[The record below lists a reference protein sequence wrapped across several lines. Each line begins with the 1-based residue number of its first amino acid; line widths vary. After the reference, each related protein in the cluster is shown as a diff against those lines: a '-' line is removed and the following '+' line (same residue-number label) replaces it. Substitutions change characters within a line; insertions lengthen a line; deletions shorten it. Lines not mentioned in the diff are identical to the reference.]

1 VPSINALLSNPE
13 YSKLSDEDKAHARL
27 GWFDAN
33 VASSPS
39 YQALG
44 EEDRTDALNGFEDM
58 VREFR
63 PEAKHQSLPVT
74 AGKALAHGTL
84 GLGES
89 LGTGLEYAG
98 NRMAG
103 KGIEQ
108 EFQRD
113 YANKNQY
120 AQSEP
125 TGYHPMSEIKERKP
139 YQSEQNYFFE
149 NPNVAGMAT
158 EDNSVILNPFNKLS
172 DTERQ
177 SVLTNERAR
186 AWMRNGG
193 TRPDFKITPEQKEA
207 FKDYS
212 KNEQD
217 VKETIA
223 ARILS
228 GDPSVKNVT
237 EEQRKWVE
245 TNLSPKRAGIY
256 DKRKDGTP
264 KGRGFLG
271 ELKRPDGGVSTELS
285 IGVSFNGKETEIPLL
300 VPTLSK
306 DEVDYL
312 LSGKRATDDIVQK
325 AVDHAKGRMAS
336 GKSPFA
342 DDAVGYRTREEVG
355 DAFDRGEIS
364 RPEAERI
371 LKQEFEFSS
380 GQAPTIEK
388 PGPVKTAIGEAVSD
402 VGKTTA
408 EYWSGAAKKFGPPET
423 IANKTV
429 WDNPKLL
436 KSPEWWVYNT
446 FDMVPSFAATIVPS
460 AGAYKTISV
469 AGKAMKMTP
478 TAVKSFARLG
488 ASVTGGTVGGSLE
501 GAQTY
506 KTVLKETG
514 NEEEAARAAEQMAL
528 FSAGLNSVSNFNILG
543 KAAPGFLNRVKRAGI
558 TGLIESFTEGGE
570 EPAEVMAK
578 IGAKMM
584 TGQEMPENV
593 AKMFA
598 DSLKEAVSVMPVA
611 GLTGAGGSV
620 VSGTEA
626 TETKTDVQPET
637 KSRFTT
643 DLESGKTT
651 VEKLQ
656 AIRAKMPP
664 NVQADIDAAIAA
676 YKPKETP
683 FSFPAQTPEELAAV
697 ESEFKTSQQ
706 EASER
711 ARRDADQQQMD
722 AVLAESAERRRKN
735 QEILDAKDRV
745 AESQQKQ
752 QAAIDAISRDE
763 RMSEEVEK
771 VKQSFGEQKAAP
783 KLENISDAV
792 LEEAP
797 PTPDIGKS
805 EIDQTPEEIAEQR
818 TRQKRIFS
826 ALSQIWD
833 TLSETEQDKAIDL
846 ILPKQDPSA
855 AERQAKSEQRKFE
868 KPEVLAVEAQRKLKE
883 AERTKSLTRP
893 DFSQMKE
900 TGRWAE
906 DVRGTATAPPPAT
919 PPSVAE
925 AAPIQDDI
933 ADMVES
939 PDDEANTP
947 GIMSLLAKMDKLGV
961 AWDDTNTSNAS
972 IWKSQ
977 NGKTFTL
984 PYDGTYADLK
994 KLVLG
999 DSIQLSR
1006 RRDNAAS
1013 SISASKAIQ
1022 KSDIEDLA
1030 GMVKEIYASMD
1041 RMNLPDNEKADI
1053 IDRVG
1058 IEGVSAENIDDVWEA
1073 ADVEL
1078 KRLQIQEKRAGF
1090 RDIKKPEHISK
1101 EPWQMTRDEFV
1112 ATANN
1117 EWMGTKPTVLGERYK
1132 KAKVKP
1138 GDDISLEMQ
1147 RQFDSAHRKIIEKAL
1162 SDGKPVPPEVMG
1174 NYPDLQVPKQ
1184 APIPVQETAP
1194 VQENGTAAKT
1204 EQAIPQFK
1212 TTNEAVAFGEQATPE
1227 QVSELERLRTETVA
1241 KEAEYKAAKDFSVD
1255 RTNNAFAGQLY
1266 REALEASRG
1275 EHPLQRDKRTP
1286 DQMLEDGKSKGVD
1299 IAQQYDNKLGELST
1313 LKQQARDAGGTEA
1326 DIRAAE
1332 DSGRRSGTPE
1342 APATGGVQA
1351 EADGDKQS
1359 ALSKELQAA
1368 KDRLTN
1374 NTGSSQIATDILNYG
1389 IELKNKGIQKYSD
1402 FLKKMKSK
1410 FADVWD
1416 KIKGAMKA
1424 LWDSMPDIR
1433 NERGEIRIGMDDE
1446 FDQEAYD
1453 FVAEY
1458 YGKEEAD
1465 KQFKITKAKPKA
1477 ETKSE
1482 PEDDVFARNR
1492 AINVRSKSRAFT
1504 DLKEV
1509 ISEIA
1514 EGADKLLGSVSTRLG
1529 NISQELKAKVRK
1541 LDFDIG
1547 TKSKNDLV
1555 KLKPLLDKAKQR
1567 MSRRDYADWDF
1578 ARKNSYKDKIEEL
1591 IEKYDLGNEYK
1602 EYREVL
1608 DRLYNEA
1615 EDVGLDIG
1623 YIQDYAPRVLKN
1635 KKGFLKEVY
1644 KSKDWDIYSR
1654 ALKQRAAERGITVSQ
1669 MSDDQKAD
1677 IISNMVAGGFS
1688 GIGGV
1693 GPTKARK
1700 IKEIPPEWNRFYMDS
1715 DAALVAYIHSMRKNI
1730 EARQFFGKVPEK
1742 VSDAKRRLALA
1753 ETKLQQATDSKRA
1766 AELRDDIKEYK
1777 EIIENYKYQRDYT
1790 QNIGTY
1796 IMELMD
1802 AGVIEGSDEATVNEI
1817 LNARFHERGTQ
1828 GGWQTYK
1835 NIEYIDTMGSISSA
1849 LTQIG
1854 DFAWAAYEGGMIKTA
1869 KNFGKALT
1877 GKSKITKEDIG
1888 MDRIAQEFADA
1899 STVSKAVNFVFKW
1912 TGLTKMDS
1920 LAKETLIANSLEKYQ
1935 KRAKNNDAK
1944 LRDELSPIFGKET
1957 NSVIKELQDG
1967 AVSDNIKLLVY
1978 SRVLDFQPMALSEM
1992 PQKYLTAGNGRVF
2005 YMLKTYTLKQWD
2017 VYRNEVYNKLKNGD
2031 RSEKIQ
2037 AIQNLAK
2044 LAMLLAL
2051 ANGGA
2056 NELKD
2061 FILRRKT
2068 SFKDQVFDTLW
2079 RLAGASRFITWQ
2091 VRREGFGTA
2100 LAKQILPPFK
2110 FIDSLSK
2117 DLLSKEVG
2125 VPKTLESLTF
2135 IGKIMYWHMKADEE
2149 E

>member
-33 VASSPS
+33 VASSPNF
-39 YQALG
+39 QALS
-44 EEDRTDALNGFEDM
+44 EEDRIDAMNGFEDM
-58 VREFR
+58 VRGFKPA
-63 PEAKHQSLPVT
+63 PESKPPVATQNNELSAASLENYSGIMPEDMDTVNKGYKDIGNSLTTEPAKDFLNTAIAGAETRQ
-74 AGKALAHGTL
+74 AGKYVFA
-84 GLGES
+84 
-89 LGTGLEYAG
+89 
-98 NRMAG
+98 
-103 KGIEQ
+103 
-108 EFQRD
+108 D
-113 YANKNQY
+113 
-120 AQSEP
+120 
-125 TGYHPMSEIKERKP
+125 
-139 YQSEQNYFFE
+139 
-149 NPNVAGMAT
+149 PNEEG
-158 EDNSVILNPFNKLS
+158 
-172 DTERQ
+172 
-177 SVLTNERAR
+177 
-186 AWMRNGG
+186 
-193 TRPDFKITPEQKEA
+193 A
-207 FKDYS
+207 FKR
-212 KNEQD
+212 
-217 VKETIA
+217 TIA
-223 ARILS
+223 
-228 GDPSVKNVT
+228 T
-237 EEQRKWVE
+237 QEQM
-245 TNLSPKRAGIY
+245 
-256 DKRKDGTP
+256 
-264 KGRGFLG
+264 RGKPL
-271 ELKRPDGGVSTELS
+271 EQ
-285 IGVSFNGKETEIPLL
+285 TEIDEIAKQYMS
-300 VPTLSK
+300 VP
-306 DEVDYL
+306 
-312 LSGKRATDDIVQK
+312 
-325 AVDHAKGRMAS
+325 
-336 GKSPFA
+336 
-342 DDAVGYRTREEVG
+342 
-355 DAFDRGEIS
+355 
-364 RPEAERI
+364 
-371 LKQEFEFSS
+371 QE
-380 GQAPTIEK
+380 
-388 PGPVKTAIGEAVSD
+388 
-402 VGKTTA
+402 
-408 EYWSGAAKKFGPPET
+408 AAKKQLVGWEKTLKGAEAALPDIEERERSKALQAMMGMARFAPSMGVTAFSGPAGFATTFSQLYGSKYGEYRKNKVDPET
-423 IANKTV
+423 ANEAAFVAAALSAPVEQAGNILQIKMLGPMAKSMGLTPKAAGRAIDFLTKARKTTTGNVVAAGGRIAT
-429 WDNPKLL
+429 
-436 KSPEWWVYNT
+436 
-446 FDMVPSFAATIVPS
+446 
-460 AGAYKTISV
+460 G
-469 AGKAMKMTP
+469 
-478 TAVKSFARLG
+478 G
-488 ASVTGGTVGGSLE
+488 AS
-501 GAQTY
+501 
-506 KTVLKETG
+506 
-514 NEEEAARAAEQMAL
+514 
-528 FSAGLNSVSNFNILG
+528 
-543 KAAPGFLNRVKRAGI
+543 
-558 TGLIESFTEGGE
+558 EGGE
-570 EPAEVMAK
+570 EWTQAYSEAAGDVIAQNPNADADTLLGAYKQLISSPKFKAERNQSTELGAIGGVML
-578 IGAKMM
+578 G
-584 TGQEMPENV
+584 
-593 AKMFA
+593 
-598 DSLKEAVSVMPVA
+598 
-611 GLTGAGGSV
+611 GAGAGIQTLADGSRS
-620 VSGTEA
+620 SGFVKQPEQT
-626 TETKTDVQPET
+626 VQPET

-664 NVQADIDAAIAA
+664 DKQADIDAAIAA
-676 YKPKETP
+676 YKPKEAP
-683 FSFPAQTPEELAAV
+683 FSFPAQTPEDVAAV
-697 ESEFKTSQQ
+697 GAEFEASQQ
-706 EASER
+706 DAEER
-711 ARRDADQQQMD
+711 AKRYAMD
-722 AVLAESAERRRKN
+722 AVLAQSAERRREN
-735 QEILDAKDRV
+735 QEILDAKNRV
-745 AESQQKQ
+745 GELQQRQ
-752 QAAIDAISRDE
+752 QAAIDQTTNDTDIAANNEIVRNNLVRQQMAEEARQKREAVPEPKAEPPIAMYRKEAAEIESILPAVENGMARVWRGNRPGEIGANPSFTSDLAGIAIPFKNAYNGELSYVDIPI
-763 RMSEEVEK
+763 K
-771 VKQSFGEQKAAP
+771 DLKQYEQKAGSAP
-783 KLENISDAV
+783 GVE
-792 LEEAP
+792 
-797 PTPDIGKS
+797 
-805 EIDQTPEEIAEQR
+805 
-818 TRQKRIFS
+818 F
-826 ALSQIWD
+826 
-833 TLSETEQDKAIDL
+833 
-846 ILPKQDPSA
+846 ILPKDLA
-855 AERQAKSEQRKFE
+855 NKAK
-868 KPEVLAVEAQRKLKE
+868 P
-883 AERTKSLTRP
+883 
-893 DFSQMKE
+893 
-900 TGRWAE
+900 
-906 DVRGTATAPPPAT
+906 VRGTATVAPPAT

-925 AAPIQDDI
+925 AAPI
-933 ADMVES
+933 
-939 PDDEANTP
+939 
-947 GIMSLLAKMDKLGV
+947 
-961 AWDDTNTSNAS
+961 
-972 IWKSQ
+972 
-977 NGKTFTL
+977 
-984 PYDGTYADLK
+984 
-994 KLVLG
+994 
-999 DSIQLSR
+999 
-1006 RRDNAAS
+1006 
-1013 SISASKAIQ
+1013 
-1022 KSDIEDLA
+1022 
-1030 GMVKEIYASMD
+1030 
-1041 RMNLPDNEKADI
+1041 
-1053 IDRVG
+1053 
-1058 IEGVSAENIDDVWEA
+1058 
-1073 ADVEL
+1073 
-1078 KRLQIQEKRAGF
+1078 
-1090 RDIKKPEHISK
+1090 PE
-1101 EPWQMTRDEFV
+1101 
-1112 ATANN
+1112 
-1117 EWMGTKPTVLGERYK
+1117 TV
-1132 KAKVKP
+1132 
-1138 GDDISLEMQ
+1138 
-1147 RQFDSAHRKIIEKAL
+1147 
-1162 SDGKPVPPEVMG
+1162 
-1174 NYPDLQVPKQ
+1174 
-1184 APIPVQETAP
+1184 PIPVQETAP
-1194 VQENGTAAKT
+1194 VQENGTAGKT
-1204 EQAIPQFK
+1204 EQTIPQFK
-1212 TTNEAVAFGEQATPE
+1212 TTNEAVAFGEQATPG
-1227 QVSELERLRTETVA
+1227 QVAELERLRSETVA

-1351 EADGDKQS
+1351 EAESGGKGKSYSPKQGKRFLIVSRQYGGNRLWEIEQSTDDIVGWHSNNPLFLGKIYDTESKQWVKVGKKGTIKDKNNREVYKEVPNLNSIADQDVYGKTLSEYKEEVTKGENDEWDSWFANNHSTNVKNAFYTGKDVRPEVLKDYPELTKDSGESKPSKQS
-1359 ALSKELQAA
+1359 TLSKELQAA

-1482 PEDDVFARNR
+1482 SEDDVFARNR

-1504 DLKEV
+1504 DLREV